1 MYYISC
7 TCSFF
12 RNKHFSCTISLRVAY
27 MLNQKTAVLSGER
40 KNVWFRWPDPTY
52 FFRPTLNFFSIWIRN
67 NMGRLFYSILKKIS
81 NYVLKRSCLHYKNK
95 TTLNNFN
102 FSFKTMICCL
112 DCRKVNFEKRNV
124 PSHEKTCTSCTSDC
138 AEHVLNISCSF
149 FCIVVKISAFE

>member
-27 MLNQKTAVLSGER
+27 MLNQKTAVLCIRR
-40 KNVWFRWPDPTY
+40 KKKCLVPVTRPYLFFSPDPKL
-52 FFRPTLNFFSIWIRN
+52 FFHLDTK

-102 FSFKTMICCL
+102 FSFETMICCL

-149 FCIVVKISAFE
+149 FV